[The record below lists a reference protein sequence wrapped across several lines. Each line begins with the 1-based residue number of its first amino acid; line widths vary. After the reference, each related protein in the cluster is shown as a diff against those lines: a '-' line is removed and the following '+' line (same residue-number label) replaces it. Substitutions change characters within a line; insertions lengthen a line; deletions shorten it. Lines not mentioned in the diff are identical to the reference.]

1 MKGRNKMLKYEI
13 KFYDNGTLLTSNSD
27 DSLQQLKTEF
37 NRLSNLEVE
46 EIRNELG
53 LNNDLTV
60 TYIMLMNNKTGKI
73 LKEHM
78 F

>member
-1 MKGRNKMLKYEI
+1 MLKYEI

>member
-1 MKGRNKMLKYEI
+1 MLKYEI

-37 NRLSNLEVE
+37 NRLVNLEVE

>member
-1 MKGRNKMLKYEI
+1 MLKYEI

-37 NRLSNLEVE
+37 NRLSNLDVE

-60 TYIMLMNNKTGKI
+60 TYIMLMNNKNNKTGKI

>member
-1 MKGRNKMLKYEI
+1 MLKYEI

-37 NRLSNLEVE
+37 NRLSNLDVE
-46 EIRNELG
+46 EIRSELG

>member
-1 MKGRNKMLKYEI
+1 MLKYEI

-37 NRLSNLEVE
+37 NRLSNLDVE

>member
-1 MKGRNKMLKYEI
+1 MLKYEI

-37 NRLSNLEVE
+37 NRLSNLEVK

>member
-1 MKGRNKMLKYEI
+1 MLKYEI

-37 NRLSNLEVE
+37 NRLVNLEVE

-73 LKEHM
+73 LKEHI

>member
-1 MKGRNKMLKYEI
+1 MLKYEI

-53 LNNDLTV
+53 LNNDLIV